1 MAGLAGVLAN
11 IPGLAGWEAGNQMGQ
26 QTQANQLRQVTG
38 VMGLQQALQAQA
50 EKQRASQM
58 EQQFRAEI
66 ANAKT
71 PEEQLKVA
79 AKYMGP
85 DALGRMV
92 QGSQDKQAQIAA
104 TREATMARLQQAAN
118 QFEANYQMRLRSA
131 TTQEERLNLDR
142 QREAFRQSLQSE
154 AARLAGA
161 QANYNF
167 GFLPSAPPAP
177 TVTPP
182 QAAPNGQTVQG
193 QFGDVSVNLQ
203 NASPALMA
211 AARAQPEAQGS
222 PELMTALG
230 GAPAAPTPV
239 PAPQPASAPAP
250 AAPNNLDARDLGAG
264 ARGPVIPP
272 SPQPAA
278 PSAPEAP
285 SSGLPP
291 MPEEVKRMP
300 MKDQNKWKLDQLKA
314 SNAGGGILNPQT
326 LKFVAKQYLTGD
338 RQAVQGFARNAT
350 ARIALQNAIVDEAM
364 AQGLGP
370 EATAAKMA
378 EYAGITAGS
387 RTIGQRSANISLAA
401 TEAQEMIQIVRD
413 ASAKV
418 GRTQFVP
425 WNVALR
431 AYETNTGSPEIS
443 AFGASVNALV
453 NVYARAIN
461 PTGQPTVSDKEHARD
476 VINTVQSPAQVDAVL
491 NIINRELEI
500 AKKAP
505 KSVRE
510 ALRKEVD
517 NKGATSTGKP
527 SADSFFK

>member
-26 QTQANQLRQVTG
+26 QNQANQLRQVTG
-38 VMGLQQALQAQA
+38 VMGLQQALQQQA

-66 ANAKT
+66 ANART

-142 QREAFRQSLQSE
+142 QREAFRQSIQAE

-182 QAAPNGQTVQG
+182 QAAPNGQTIQG

-230 GAPAAPTPV
+230 GAPAAPTQAQPSQ
-239 PAPQPASAPAP
+239 PAPSPQPQP
-250 AAPNNLDARDLGAG
+250 AAPNNMDARDL
-264 ARGPVIPP
+264 RLQPP
-272 SPQPAA
+272 TEA

-350 ARIALQNAIVDEAM
+350 ARIALQNAIVDEAT
-364 AQGLGP
+364 AQGLSP

-387 RTIGQRSANISLAA
+387 RTVGQRAANISLAA
-401 TEAQEMIQIVRD
+401 TEAQEMIPIVREM
-413 ASAKV
+413 SAKV

-431 AYETNTGSPEIS
+431 AYETNTGSPEIA

-510 ALRKEVD
+510 SLRKEVD
-517 NKGATSTGKP
+517 NKSAPSTGKP
-527 SADSFFK
+527 SADSFFKK